1 MLTKEFVVTLD
12 GLTVYS
18 ILISDVPVG
27 ALTVYSEGT
36 LSVFSEGD
44 LDLAVYT
51 FTCYATAN
59 TYNSKETG
67 LFVPVLKDFTF
78 KEIIDLK
85 PLELSEALEDDN
97 LFREWYIWTGD
108 YFETIKQA
116 REHFDAIM
124 SGKELQVKLVSRTA
138 TCGIYS
144 VQRNDFELCVALE
157 FENEF
162 LLVFRGHKVY
172 RGDHVELGSV
182 IDARYEDVIAV
193 LNESDP
199 RAKYTRKL
207 TMNAHKSYIVD
218 GNGVTVAILALA
230 HEDTERYVW
239 LDPQRFGEQTGKL
252 TTDVQCL
259 TYLGFTFDQLLSLP
273 ESYD

>member
-51 FTCYATAN
+51 FTCYGTAN

-85 PLELSEALEDDN
+85 PLEL
-97 LFREWYIWTGD
+97 REG
-108 YFETIKQA
+108 
-116 REHFDAIM
+116 
-124 SGKELQVKLVSRTA
+124 
-138 TCGIYS
+138 
-144 VQRNDFELCVALE
+144 
-157 FENEF
+157 
-162 LLVFRGHKVY
+162 
-172 RGDHVELGSV
+172 
-182 IDARYEDVIAV
+182 
-193 LNESDP
+193 
-199 RAKYTRKL
+199 
-207 TMNAHKSYIVD
+207 
-218 GNGVTVAILALA
+218 
-230 HEDTERYVW
+230 
-239 LDPQRFGEQTGKL
+239 
-252 TTDVQCL
+252 
-259 TYLGFTFDQLLSLP
+259 
-273 ESYD
+273 